1 MIHRIKMVFLLL
13 DRKPKK
19 NLEISWI
26 LVPGFPA
33 LTHSLSIRYAA
44 LCRIPRPGLEGLEGL
59 VAKGRRC
66 HPGRP
71 ERGSL
76 IGRSVGKNLSQA
88 GAVSLFQSGL
98 MGQQTDQV
106 SQRCPNSP
114 SVFPNASSNTFSLL
128 FLQLTIKF
136 IIVLKCQ

>member
-1 MIHRIKMVFLLL
+1 
-13 DRKPKK
+13 
-19 NLEISWI
+19 
-26 LVPGFPA
+26 
-33 LTHSLSIRYAA
+33 
-44 LCRIPRPGLEGLEGL
+44 

-76 IGRSVGKNLSQA
+76 IGRSVGKNPSQA

-106 SQRCPNSP
+106 SKRCPNSP
-114 SVFPNASSNTFSLL
+114 SVFPNVSSNTFSLL
-128 FLQLTIKF
+128 FLQLTIKL
-136 IIVLKCQ
+136 IIVLRRHWFSFDISPQIFSK